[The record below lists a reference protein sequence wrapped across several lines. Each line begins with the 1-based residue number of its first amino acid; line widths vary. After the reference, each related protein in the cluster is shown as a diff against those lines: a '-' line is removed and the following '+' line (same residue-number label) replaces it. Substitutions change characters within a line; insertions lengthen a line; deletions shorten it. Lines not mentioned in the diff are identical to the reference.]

1 MLMKRITTQAYPEAS
16 AGLQHDQ
23 VAPLLLDHF
32 DEGLSFPTHTSQSA
46 NNFVMLVQ
54 KFLHVLMTTISFL
67 NPFVIQLHLH
77 EEDTDMKAQMS
88 QMGSWFESLF
98 FSLAS

>member
-1 MLMKRITTQAYPEAS
+1 MKRITCQAYPEAS

-67 NPFVIQLHLH
+67 NPFVIQLHLN
-77 EEDTDMKAQMS
+77 EEDTDMKAQIS
-88 QMGSWFESLF
+88 
-98 FSLAS
+98 